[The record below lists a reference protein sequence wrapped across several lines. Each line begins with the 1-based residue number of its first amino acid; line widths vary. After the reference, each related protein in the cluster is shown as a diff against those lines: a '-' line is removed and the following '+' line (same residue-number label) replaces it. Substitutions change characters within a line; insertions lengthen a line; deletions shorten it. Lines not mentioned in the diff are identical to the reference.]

1 MLLYV
6 NVQKTKGESKT
17 MPFQKIVIPTMKEM
31 FIQQLEA
38 MILSGELQ
46 PGEKLPNERE
56 LAAKMNVSR
65 TIANSGIQELARNG
79 FVSIVPRKG
88 TFVNNYLQEGNL
100 GTLTSIVRYNNGHF
114 NKELLNSLMEYRI
127 INESK
132 CAYLAAKNHSDE
144 DIEIL
149 QSLMKKLKNC
159 QTTEKAVQTS
169 IKIHHAIFTAT
180 HNIIFP
186 MVYNTF
192 GEILESL
199 TQLLFQYLEREKAY
213 AELSD
218 IISAIKDSNAEEAE
232 ARMKNYSDY
241 CSEIIAKNYR

>member
-1 MLLYV
+1 M
-6 NVQKTKGESKT
+6 SKT
-17 MPFQKIVIPTMKEM
+17 VPFQKIVLPTMKEM

-46 PGEKLPNERE
+46 PGDKLPNERE
-56 LAAKMNVSR
+56 LATKMNVSR
-65 TIANSGIQELARNG
+65 TIANSGIQELSRNG

-114 NKELLNSLMEYRI
+114 NKQLLNSLMEYRI

-132 CAYLAAKNHSDE
+132 CAYLAALNHNDE
-144 DIEIL
+144 DIEHL
-149 QSLMKKLKNC
+149 QNLMKKLKSC
-159 QTTEKAVQTS
+159 QTTDKAVQIS
-169 IKIHHAIFTAT
+169 IKIHHAIFAAT

-192 GEILESL
+192 GDMLQSL
-199 TQLLFQYLEREKAY
+199 TQLLFQYLEKERAY
-213 AELSD
+213 DELTN
-218 IISAIKDSNAEEAE
+218 IINAIKDGDAEKAKSLT
-232 ARMKNYSDY
+232 KNYSLY
-241 CSEIIAKNYR
+241 CREIIAENYR